1 MLLVRLGVDDER
13 DPSFDCGDRDLNEYF
28 FIDSKQACSELI
40 AVTYAYI
47 DDDGKTTAFFSVS
60 NDSIKREIISKP
72 NIKKV
77 AHGKRY
83 STLPSVKIGRFATH
97 GAIHRNGLGSIL
109 MDFIKDWFT
118 NKNKTGCRFIVV
130 DAYNNDRAINFYKRN
145 GFNFSL
151 SNDENEKTR
160 LMFFDLSLVKN

>member
-1 MLLVRLGVDDER
+1 MLVRLGVEDER
-13 DPSFDCGDRDLNEYF
+13 DQSFDCGDKDLNEYF

-47 DDDGKTTAFFSVS
+47 DEGKTTAFFSVS
-60 NDSIKREIISKP
+60 NDSIKREVISKP
-72 NIKKV
+72 DIKKV

-97 GAIHRNGLGSIL
+97 DSIHRNGLGSIL

-145 GFNFSL
+145 GFTFSL
-151 SNDENEKTR
+151 ADDENEKTR
-160 LMFFDLSLVKN
+160 LMFFDLSLVKK

>member
-1 MLLVRLGVDDER
+1 MLVRLGVEDER
-13 DPSFDCGDRDLNEYF
+13 DPSFDCGDKDLNEYF

-47 DDDGKTTAFFSVS
+47 DEGKTTAFFSVS
-60 NDSIKREIISKP
+60 NDSIKREVISKP
-72 NIKKV
+72 DIKKV

-83 STLPSVKIGRFATH
+83 STLPSVKIGRFATLDS
-97 GAIHRNGLGSIL
+97 IHRNGLGSIL

-145 GFNFSL
+145 GFTFSL
-151 SNDENEKTR
+151 ADDENEKTR
-160 LMFFDLSLVKN
+160 LMFFDLSLVKK